1 MALRLLALLLLAWEG
16 AGAMRRPI
24 GSQAS
29 QARPQLAARAA
40 ASRRRTAHPLRMV
53 QRVKSPYSTKSYL
66 ESTLAVRTMTAQ
78 WIYNGVPRWITLL
91 DEALFVV
98 ASALFIWGSYGF
110 IPGSSIEE
118 YIDGCELFIVGSVL
132 LFGLALFG
140 LYEIFEDAKLAGD
153 TPQIIDLAEQALYL
167 LGSLLFLVGT
177 IYFTPALP
185 DYSPDFSIRAL
196 LGSFVPP
203 LAEGA
208 KLPPPAMIT
217 PEAVAPLSSA
227 WWRTLP
233 YLRELLAPLEVK
245 SGQVSA
251 LPPPCPHPIPPYPTL
266 PPPYPH
272 PTLLYPTLPYSTPP

>member
-1 MALRLLALLLLAWEG
+1 
-16 AGAMRRPI
+16 
-24 GSQAS
+24 
-29 QARPQLAARAA
+29 
-40 ASRRRTAHPLRMV
+40 MV

-196 LGSFVPP
+196 LG
-203 LAEGA
+203 
-208 KLPPPAMIT
+208 
-217 PEAVAPLSSA
+217 
-227 WWRTLP
+227 
-233 YLRELLAPLEVK
+233 
-245 SGQVSA
+245 
-251 LPPPCPHPIPPYPTL
+251 
-266 PPPYPH
+266 
-272 PTLLYPTLPYSTPP
+272 